1 MKYKTILQI
10 DDDIDDRGFFKE
22 ALESVSDSQYI
33 GLNSAIEA
41 LKQLTEKKL
50 QPDLI
55 VLDIEMPK
63 MDGVTL
69 LKAIREDYTMKE
81 IPVIIFSTFPN
92 DFKNCTVDLGVLDF
106 ITKPFKFDDLK
117 LIIKQILNIK

>member
-33 GLNSAIEA
+33 GLNSAVEA
-41 LKQLTEKKL
+41 LKQLSEKKL

-55 VLDIEMPK
+55 VLDINMPK
-63 MDGVTL
+63 MDGITL
-69 LKAIREDYTMKE
+69 LKFLRADSKIEY
-81 IPVIIFSTFPN
+81 IPVIIFSTCPD
-92 DFKNCTVDLGVLDF
+92 DFRNGTSDLGILDYV
-106 ITKPFKFDDLK
+106 TKPYNFGDLK
-117 LIIKQILNIK
+117 LVLKQILFG